1 MINVVVGK
9 KRIINI
15 NTNATA
21 GIINTNVPV
30 TLKQDALKTASANGL
45 TRLDQM
51 TDVVATSESNGATL
65 VYNSSI
71 DKYIVEK
78 LNLNNVEGTMD
89 GGTF

>member
-1 MINVVVGK
+1 MVNVVVAK

-30 TLKQDALKTASANGL
+30 TLKQNNDKNNL
-45 TRLDQM
+45 TRLDQLIDVIATGE
-51 TDVVATSESNGATL
+51 TDGATL
-65 VYNSSI
+65 VYDSNT
-71 DKYIVEK
+71 DKYVVEK
-78 LNLNNVEGTMD
+78 LNLDNVEGTMD

>member
-30 TLKQDALKTASANGL
+30 TLKQDTLKTASANGL

-65 VYNSSI
+65 VYDSSI

>member
-1 MINVVVGK
+1 MVNVVVAK

-30 TLKQDALKTASANGL
+30 TLKQDSIVTASANGL

-51 TDVVATSESNGATL
+51 TDVIATVETNGATL
-65 VYNSSI
+65 VYDSSI
-71 DKYIVEK
+71 DKYVVEK
-78 LNLNNVEGTMD
+78 LNLDNVEGTMD

>member
-1 MINVVVGK
+1 MVNVVVAK

-30 TLKQDALKTASANGL
+30 TLKQDNNKNNL
-45 TRLDQM
+45 TRLDQLIDVIATGE
-51 TDVVATSESNGATL
+51 TDGATL
-65 VYNSSI
+65 VYDSNT

-78 LNLNNVEGTMD
+78 LNLDNVEGTMD

>member
-30 TLKQDALKTASANGL
+30 TLKQDTLKTTSANGL

-65 VYNSSI
+65 VYDSSI